1 MRLTWVI
8 FKLLALNS
16 NRRESLSII

>member
-8 FKLLALNS
+8 FKHLALNS